1 MAKGYLEYM
10 TSKPK
15 ELEAYI
21 GENPVAYVPFGSL
34 EWHGE
39 HMVLG
44 MDSLKATF
52 LCQKC
57 AEITGGVLFPCVD
70 WGAFGTMAP
79 FPFTPEFNGPRMTK
93 LTRTL
98 TDQLYVMGFRI
109 LILLTGHYSPGQI
122 ANVRK
127 AAEHLT
133 KKHKDCFA
141 LGIPEHALAGDLGY
155 LGDHAAEW
163 ETSIL
168 MAINPAFVDL
178 KRLGKNLTFSERS
191 ARHGIIGR
199 DPVRYASARKGQKA
213 IDVIVSRLTAA
224 IQEVKETRSA
234 APFER
239 IYEEFKRTQK
249 EKYNLRHPLD
259 FRRLFAS
266 QGIENRHELWNF
278 VKWKYFRGAKQV
290 PDYASY
296 KR

>member
-1 MAKGYLEYM
+1 MVKRYLEYM
-10 TSKPK
+10 TTKPR

-21 GENPVAYVPFGSL
+21 RETPIAYVPFGSL

-79 FPFTPEFNGPRMTK
+79 FPFTPEFNGPRLTK
-93 LTRTL
+93 LTQTL
-98 TDQLYVMGFRI
+98 TNQLYVMGFRI
-109 LILLTGHYSPGQI
+109 IILLTGHYSAGQI
-122 ANVRK
+122 ANVKK
-127 AAEHLT
+127 AA
-133 KKHKDCFA
+133 KRISNKHKDCFA
-141 LGIPEHALAGDLGY
+141 LGIPEHALASDLRY

-163 ETSIL
+163 ETSIM
-168 MAINPAFVDL
+168 MAINLAFVDV
-178 KRLGKNLTFSERS
+178 RRIARHLTFSERS

-199 DPVRYASARKGQKA
+199 DPVRYASAKKGQKA

-224 IQEVKETRSA
+224 IEEVKMTRSM
-234 APFER
+234 APFDR

-259 FRRLFAS
+259 FAKLFES

-290 PDYASY
+290 RDYTSY
-296 KR
+296 KK

>member
-1 MAKGYLEYM
+1 
-10 TSKPK
+10 
-15 ELEAYI
+15 
-21 GENPVAYVPFGSL
+21 
-34 EWHGE
+34 
-39 HMVLG
+39 MVLG

-57 AEITGGVLFPCVD
+57 AEVTGGVLFPCVD

-93 LTRTL
+93 LTRTM
-98 TDQLYVMGFRI
+98 TSQLYVMGFRI
-109 LILLTGHYSPGQI
+109 IILLTGHYSPGQI
-122 ANVRK
+122 TNVRK
-127 AAEHLT
+127 AAQHLT
-133 KKHKDCFA
+133 NKHKDCFA

-178 KRLGKNLTFSERS
+178 KRIGKNLTFSERS

-199 DPVRYASARKGQKA
+199 DPTRYASARKGQKA
-213 IDVIVSRLTAA
+213 IDVIVTRLTAA
-224 IQEVKETRSA
+224 IHEVKVTHSS
-234 APFER
+234 APFDR

-249 EKYNLRHPLD
+249 QKYNLRHPLD
-259 FRRLFAS
+259 FTKLFES

-290 PDYASY
+290 LDYTSY
-296 KR
+296 KE